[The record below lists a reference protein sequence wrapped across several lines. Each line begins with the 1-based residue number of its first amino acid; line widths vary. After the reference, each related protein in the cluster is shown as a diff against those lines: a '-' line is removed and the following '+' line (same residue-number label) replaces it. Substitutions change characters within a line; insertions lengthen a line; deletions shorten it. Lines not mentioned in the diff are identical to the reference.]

1 MNDSTSE
8 DLVLGPVDIV
18 VIGYPPDAPQTG
30 SAIPLFIDLV
40 DRGIIRVLDVKGVR
54 RERDGSFSGFD
65 VHDATGLGISDLVA
79 FEGAQTGLI
88 GDDDLRVAVEAVEP
102 GSAAVLICFENS
114 WAAPFATEVRRNGGQ
129 LLAFERV
136 GAQDLLDAINALES
150 LESPAT

>member
-1 MNDSTSE
+1 MNDLGNE
-8 DLVLGPVDIV
+8 ELVLGPVDIV

-30 SAIPLFIDLV
+30 SAVPLFIDLV
-40 DRGIIRVLDVKGVR
+40 DRGIIRVLDVRGVR
-54 RERDGSFSGFD
+54 KEQDGSFSGFD
-65 VHDATGLGISDLVA
+65 MSDAAGLGISDLVA

-88 GDDDLRVAVEAVEP
+88 GDEDLRVAVEAMDP

-136 GAQDLLDAINALES
+136 GAQDLLDAIDTLDAAES
-150 LESPAT
+150 AA

>member
-1 MNDSTSE
+1 MNDRIAD

-30 SAIPLFIDLV
+30 SAIPLFIELV
-40 DRGIIRVLDVKGVR
+40 ERGIITVLDVRGVR
-54 RERDGSFSGFD
+54 REEDGSFSAFD
-65 VHDATGLGISDLVA
+65 LGDMSSIPDMVA

-88 GDDDLRVAVEAVEP
+88 GDDDLRVAVEAMDP
-102 GSAAVLICFENS
+102 GSAAILICFENS

-136 GAQDLLDAINALES
+136 GAEDLVEAVERLAS
-150 LESPAT
+150 SGSPA

>member
-1 MNDSTSE
+1 V
-8 DLVLGPVDIV
+8 VLGPVDIV

-65 VHDATGLGISDLVA
+65 VRDAAGMGISDLVA

-88 GDDDLRVAVEAVEP
+88 GDDDLRVAVEAMEP

-136 GAQDLLDAINALES
+136 GAQDLMDAVNALDAAES
-150 LESPAT
+150 AAT

>member
-1 MNDSTSE
+1 MNDLGNE
-8 DLVLGPVDIV
+8 ELVLGPVDIV

-30 SAIPLFIDLV
+30 SAVPLFIDLV
-40 DRGIIRVLDVKGVR
+40 DRGIIRVLDVRGVR
-54 RERDGSFSGFD
+54 KEQDGSFSAFD
-65 VHDATGLGISDLVA
+65 MSDAAGLGISDLVA

-88 GDDDLRVAVEAVEP
+88 GDEDLRVAVEAMEP

-136 GAQDLLDAINALES
+136 GAQDLLEAIDALDAAES
-150 LESPAT
+150 AA